1 MAYNAEL
8 LSNFK
13 KEKKSLEQR
22 ISELTRISDERKAEV
37 ERLKIEL
44 SNARMSSTLTGVA
57 AEEMQLIRSQNEI
70 LKEQLRENGISVEH
84 FTDMEKLRL
93 LEQIHGENN
102 RSAAETNLGDRRASL
117 HARSEASER
126 VDLEQDIRLSY
137 EDLTSIARRY
147 AISSDHSL
155 DRHSSLSVDRGLNAV
170 SIADLKDRFLQMQE
184 THYSTNEEL
193 QATLQELGDLQEN
206 LNEMTSENEKLAE
219 DKAILFE
226 SLNSQTVKLE
236 HARLQVEHLKA
247 LLIRDSEYE
256 DRSENES
263 QLVALVKSAEEEKEE
278 LLLKQAE
285 FQKSLI
291 SFEMENRELQ
301 DIISALRDKTT
312 LEETKNS
319 ELSAK
324 IKNLEEQLQATKDFK
339 SNDGQKGKRNESEDM
354 SCESFENKISSLEFE
369 KSEVSDELQ
378 RVKQEL
384 YEAQDEVLKL
394 REHISNMNDDL
405 KESSTK
411 SLSQI
416 EEFKLLLE
424 QKDNKIS
431 QSLEM
436 NNTLEDRI
444 WEIQLQC
451 DRASKENDLLT
462 AKIQKLDSKLKT
474 AAKQQEDLNDELQG
488 ALKQFQEE
496 QEEWL
501 QFQQDLQIAVVVA
514 NDIIAEKQE
523 MLDAL
528 VTENASLKSAKDQ
541 SVVKNEKERLYPI
554 EIGES
559 PTISS
564 EIQSKI
570 ISNVDRDLALLRQG
584 RISNSEMK
592 SGLQPLL
599 QQMWKLINQI
609 NPFLLP
615 SQVRTWGSRYFNRT
629 VLTRSIQWKIIQM
642 QKPSIPIMKTWNQV
656 EMKSSILRRNLSR
669 EFSWTDNWGN

>member
-1 MAYNAEL
+1 
-8 LSNFK
+8 
-13 KEKKSLEQR
+13 
-22 ISELTRISDERKAEV
+22 
-37 ERLKIEL
+37 
-44 SNARMSSTLTGVA
+44 
-57 AEEMQLIRSQNEI
+57 
-70 LKEQLRENGISVEH
+70 
-84 FTDMEKLRL
+84 
-93 LEQIHGENN
+93 
-102 RSAAETNLGDRRASL
+102 
-117 HARSEASER
+117 
-126 VDLEQDIRLSY
+126 
-137 EDLTSIARRY
+137 
-147 AISSDHSL
+147 
-155 DRHSSLSVDRGLNAV
+155 
-170 SIADLKDRFLQMQE
+170 
-184 THYSTNEEL
+184 
-193 QATLQELGDLQEN
+193 
-206 LNEMTSENEKLAE
+206 
-219 DKAILFE
+219 
-226 SLNSQTVKLE
+226 
-236 HARLQVEHLKA
+236 
-247 LLIRDSEYE
+247 
-256 DRSENES
+256 
-263 QLVALVKSAEEEKEE
+263 
-278 LLLKQAE
+278 
-285 FQKSLI
+285 
-291 SFEMENRELQ
+291 MENRELQ

-312 LEETKNS
+312 LEETKNA

-369 KSEVSDELQ
+369 KGEVSDELQ

-462 AKIQKLDSKLKT
+462 AKIQKLESKLKT

-528 VTENASLKSAKDQ
+528 VTENASLKSTKEQ

-564 EIQSKI
+564 EIRSKI
-570 ISNVDRDLALLRQG
+570 ISSVDRDLALLRQG

-599 QQMWKLINQI
+599 PTNVEINKSNQ
-609 NPFLLP
+609 PLSP
-615 SQVRTWGSRYFNRT
+615 SFASSHMRFALFQPGDSVD
-629 VLTRSIQWKIIQM
+629 KIDSVKDITDAETLDSNNENV
-642 QKPSIPIMKTWNQV
+642 KPSGNEILDSPK
-656 EMKSSILRRNLSR
+656 KSLTGILMNRQLRRLSNNEIR
-669 EFSWTDNWGN
+669 

>member
-1 MAYNAEL
+1 MSTAKKLKPVAAGSKLLGVHFPDDDLCSNDGNVTPKQGKSNMAGSSQRQLSRSNDNLASLLRKKAVLSNIGTTKEGVGKDRTPVSFKPKLQTPRSNMHKSNSVQAIEIGDCLPSHISSKAQSVQNICRIPVPLSARTARGIAVMSDMKRTSSTQNMTNSSIPKRSTTNSMAYNAEL

-117 HARSEASER
+117 HARSEASET

-278 LLLKQAE
+278 LLLKQT
-285 FQKSLI
+285 
-291 SFEMENRELQ
+291 SF
-301 DIISALRDKTT
+301 
-312 LEETKNS
+312 
-319 ELSAK
+319 
-324 IKNLEEQLQATKDFK
+324 
-339 SNDGQKGKRNESEDM
+339 
-354 SCESFENKISSLEFE
+354 
-369 KSEVSDELQ
+369 
-378 RVKQEL
+378 
-384 YEAQDEVLKL
+384 
-394 REHISNMNDDL
+394 
-405 KESSTK
+405 
-411 SLSQI
+411 
-416 EEFKLLLE
+416 
-424 QKDNKIS
+424 
-431 QSLEM
+431 
-436 NNTLEDRI
+436 
-444 WEIQLQC
+444 
-451 DRASKENDLLT
+451 
-462 AKIQKLDSKLKT
+462 
-474 AAKQQEDLNDELQG
+474 
-488 ALKQFQEE
+488 
-496 QEEWL
+496 
-501 QFQQDLQIAVVVA
+501 
-514 NDIIAEKQE
+514 
-523 MLDAL
+523 
-528 VTENASLKSAKDQ
+528 
-541 SVVKNEKERLYPI
+541 
-554 EIGES
+554 
-559 PTISS
+559 
-564 EIQSKI
+564 
-570 ISNVDRDLALLRQG
+570 
-584 RISNSEMK
+584 
-592 SGLQPLL
+592 
-599 QQMWKLINQI
+599 
-609 NPFLLP
+609 
-615 SQVRTWGSRYFNRT
+615 
-629 VLTRSIQWKIIQM
+629 RSH
-642 QKPSIPIMKTWNQV
+642 
-656 EMKSSILRRNLSR
+656 
-669 EFSWTDNWGN
+669 